1 MSHQKSLMH
10 LRAILQIVVA
20 ISLLLSYAKIEARQS
35 LSKVEDLELE
45 RQLKLINKPAIKT
58 IKMKPILPNLHGD
71 DTSSHINKPFNIGL
85 KGGGCPTGTVPIRR
99 ITKDDLIRQTLSSQI
114 RGADESPDGDG
125 IESSVLDR
133 TNSSTP
139 FKGGRKFATVQ
150 IPDNSTNKITGAG
163 AIISLHNP
171 QNLSG
176 HQFSAGRIKVQN
188 GIESIQVGWIVNPYV
203 YGDTH
208 TRLYTYLKT
217 EKLACFNTR
226 CPGFIHINTAI
237 PLDGDLPGSTYGGPI
252 YDVPMYIALDM
263 SNGNWWFKFGP
274 NYTSVGFWP
283 SKIFTKLNEFA
294 TSVEY
299 GGIVYSPPGVSEPS
313 MGGGYFPV
321 GDLKKDGYCKN
332 STYLT
337 DKNETKSLDDIEVK
351 LYANSPNLYRVA
363 DYPNSG
369 VESGNLVLYGGPVE
383 AENLELEKQ
392 LKLLNKPAIKTIKM
406 KPTLPNLQ
414 KDDISSNTNRPLNI
428 GLKGGGCPTGTVP
441 IRRISKDDLIRQRLL
456 SQIRG
461 ADDSPDGDGIEFN
474 VSNGT
479 KSHTKFRGDYKFAVV
494 KIPNN
499 PSNQMAGAGA
509 ILSLHNPQNHSGGH
523 IKVQNGIDSIQVG
536 WTDMSNGNWWFKMG
550 PNYTLV
556 GFWPS
561 KIFTKL
567 NGFATSAE
575 FGGVV
580 YSPPGVPEPSMGGGY
595 FPVGDMKK
603 DGYCRKSTYLTNKNE
618 TKSLDDIE
626 VKLFANSPNL
636 YRILQIVVAISLLLS
651 YAKIEARQSLSE
663 VEDLE
668 LERQLKLINKPA
680 IKTIKTN
687 DGDVYDCVDFYKQ
700 PAFDHPLLQNHDFH
714 PEMKP
719 TLSKS
724 RIDAKA
730 SSFERPSK
738 IGLEGDGCPSGTVPI
753 KRVTKEDLIRH
764 HHMQGMDKS
773 HRNGHGNN
781 ITNSKASFSL
791 DDVNPYQ
798 YAETQ
803 IPSSDRNI
811 ILGGGMITTI
821 HAPINVQ
828 KDQFSGARVRLEAGL
843 SDAIEVGWI
852 VHPTLNG
859 DNKPRLYAKF
869 EAGSAGCFNTLCSGF
884 VLVDTDIPLGMPLV
898 PSRIGGPV
906 SSQLMYLEQWKLVG
920 YARRG
925 LQTSGILA

>member
-1 MSHQKSLMH
+1 MQ
-10 LRAILQIVVA
+10 
-20 ISLLLSYAKIEARQS
+20 
-35 LSKVEDLELE
+35 
-45 RQLKLINKPAIKT
+45 
-58 IKMKPILPNLHGD
+58 
-71 DTSSHINKPFNIGL
+71 
-85 KGGGCPTGTVPIRR
+85 
-99 ITKDDLIRQTLSSQI
+99 
-114 RGADESPDGDG
+114 
-125 IESSVLDR
+125 
-133 TNSSTP
+133 
-139 FKGGRKFATVQ
+139 
-150 IPDNSTNKITGAG
+150 
-163 AIISLHNP
+163 
-171 QNLSG
+171 
-176 HQFSAGRIKVQN
+176 
-188 GIESIQVGWIVNPYV
+188 
-203 YGDTH
+203 
-208 TRLYTYLKT
+208 
-217 EKLACFNTR
+217 
-226 CPGFIHINTAI
+226 
-237 PLDGDLPGSTYGGPI
+237 
-252 YDVPMYIALDM
+252 
-263 SNGNWWFKFGP
+263 
-274 NYTSVGFWP
+274 
-283 SKIFTKLNEFA
+283 
-294 TSVEY
+294 
-299 GGIVYSPPGVSEPS
+299 
-313 MGGGYFPV
+313 
-321 GDLKKDGYCKN
+321 
-332 STYLT
+332 
-337 DKNETKSLDDIEVK
+337 
-351 LYANSPNLYRVA
+351 
-363 DYPNSG
+363 
-369 VESGNLVLYGGPVE
+369 
-383 AENLELEKQ
+383 
-392 LKLLNKPAIKTIKM
+392 M

-603 DGYCRKSTYLTNKNE
+603 DGYCRKT
-618 TKSLDDIE
+618 
-626 VKLFANSPNL
+626 
-636 YRILQIVVAISLLLS
+636 
-651 YAKIEARQSLSE
+651 RQSLSE

-906 SSQLMYLEQWKLVG
+906 SSQLMYLEQ
-920 YARRG
+920 
-925 LQTSGILA
+925 

>member
-1 MSHQKSLMH
+1 MH

-45 RQLKLINKPAIKT
+45 KQLKLINKPAIKT
-58 IKMKPILPNLHGD
+58 IKGKYGEIYDCVDFYKQPAFYHPLLKNHNFHPEVHLYSN
-71 DTSSHINKPFNIGL
+71 DTSPNINKPFNIGL
-85 KGGGCPTGTVPIRR
+85 KGGGCPTGTIPIRR
-99 ITKDDLIRQTLSSQI
+99 ITKDDLIRQTLSSLI

-133 TNSSTP
+133 TNSNTP

-150 IPDNSTNKITGAG
+150 IPYNSTNKITGAG

-188 GIESIQVGWIVNPYV
+188 GIESIQVGWI
-203 YGDTH
+203 
-208 TRLYTYLKT
+208 T

-252 YDVPMYIALDM
+252 YDVPMYIARDM

-299 GGIVYSPPGVSEPS
+299 GGIVYSPPGVPEPS

-337 DKNETKSLDDIEVK
+337 DKNETKSLDEIEVK
-351 LYANSPNLYRVA
+351 LYANSPNLYRAA

-369 VESGNLVLYGGPVE
+369 VESVE
-383 AENLELEKQ
+383 AEDLELEKQ
-392 LKLLNKPAIKTIKM
+392 LKLLNKPVIKTIK
-406 KPTLPNLQ
+406 
-414 KDDISSNTNRPLNI
+414 
-428 GLKGGGCPTGTVP
+428 
-441 IRRISKDDLIRQRLL
+441 
-456 SQIRG
+456 
-461 ADDSPDGDGIEFN
+461 GIEFN

-479 KSHTKFRGDYKFAVV
+479 KSHTKFGGGYKFAVV

-509 ILSLHNPQNHSGGH
+509 ILSLHNPQHLSGHQHSGGC
-523 IKVQNGIDSIQVG
+523 IKVQNEIDSIQLG
-536 WTDMSNGNWWFKMG
+536 WTLTCYNTRCPGFIHINTAIPLDGELHGSSYGG
-550 PNYTLV
+550 PIYDL
-556 GFWPS
+556 P
-561 KIFTKL
+561 IYI
-567 NGFATSAE
+567 A
-575 FGGVV
+575 
-580 YSPPGVPEPSMGGGY
+580 
-595 FPVGDMKK
+595 
-603 DGYCRKSTYLTNKNE
+603 
-618 TKSLDDIE
+618 
-626 VKLFANSPNL
+626 
-636 YRILQIVVAISLLLS
+636 RILQIVVAISLLLS
-651 YAKIEARQSLSE
+651 YAKIEARQSLYE

-680 IKTIKTN
+680 IKTIPKTN

-730 SSFERPSK
+730 SSFKRPSK
-738 IGLEGDGCPSGTVPI
+738 IGLKGDRCPSGSVPI

-764 HHMQGMDKS
+764 QHMQGMDKS
-773 HRNGHGNN
+773 HCNGHGNN
-781 ITNSKASFSL
+781 ITNSKASISL

-798 YAETQ
+798 VC
-803 IPSSDRNI
+803 
-811 ILGGGMITTI
+811 GMITTI

-828 KDQFSGARVRLEAGL
+828 KDQFCGARVRLEAGL

-884 VLVDTDIPLGMPLV
+884 VLVNTDIPLGMPLV

-906 SSQLMYLEQWKLVG
+906 SSQLIYLEQQMEIG
-920 YARRG
+920 GITYSPQG
-925 LQTSGILA
+925 LSFPPMSSGLFPNKNLPENAYFRKCTFMNVVADKVVTYSLDHIGTNQFGSSTNLYKVQDFIDQGDVLGHLIVYGGPGDKH